1 MKFAPNNQIP
11 QGLTEQQTRQQLID
25 QQLLQS
31 GWSLAKGNLVEELHL
46 TDEANHIAESRTAAY
61 RTGDEFVDYAMLG
74 QAGKPLGLVEA
85 KRTSRD
91 ALAGK
96 RQADD
101 YADRMQARYGIDPFI
116 FLTNGQQLWFWDRS
130 GYPLRQVSGFFT
142 PDDLAR
148 LHFQRN
154 YRQPLHELG
163 PNPTIV
169 DRPYQVEAIKRVTE
183 AIAQSR
189 RKFLLVMA
197 TGTGKTRTV
206 IALIDLL
213 MRAKW
218 VQRVLFLA
226 DRREL
231 VRQALGDFKEHMPNE
246 TRARVESGEIDDTA
260 RIHIATYPSMMQI
273 YETLSPGYYDLI
285 VADESHRSIY
295 NRYKALLDYF
305 DALQLGLT
313 ATPTDYIEHNT
324 FQLFDCPAGLPTFR
338 YDYDMAIE
346 EEYLARYRVLDTQ
359 TSFQVEGIKAEQLPP
374 EIQRQLTEQGIT
386 LEEIDFEG
394 SDLERRVTNS
404 GTIDA
409 MVQEVME
416 KCRKDASGTL
426 PAKTILFAMSHAH
439 AVRIW
444 ESFNQLYPDLQRR
457 GLVEIIDSHMERA
470 EQMLNDFKQRD
481 LPRIAISVDMLDTG
495 IDVPAI
501 QTLVFAKPVFSL
513 VKFWQMIG
521 RGTRR
526 WTDPATGALKQDF
539 LIIDFWNNFA
549 YFKLNPQGEIASPT
563 EPLPVRLF
571 RLRLEKLL
579 LLNGFG
585 DQANAVQTVAQLQHM
600 IEQTPLDNVNVRP
613 HSTELTRLRDP
624 AAWQP
629 LDATQ
634 QEHLS
639 QQIAPLVR
647 FLPDVN
653 LSIMT
658 FAARTERL
666 AIAHLLGDT
675 AEVQQVRTHLLE
687 DLTLLPTSLA
697 AVQAQAAKMAWVRTD
712 AFWQH
717 LTVARIDDL
726 QATFAPLMRYRQ
738 RRRPEVLELNLP
750 DEIARRHWIL
760 YGPSGEGAFADT
772 YREQVEAAIQQLAR
786 EHPTLRKLQRG
797 EELTAADSAILAT
810 TLNRPDLYISE
821 GVLQQVYRLP
831 NARLLDFV
839 RHILGLSRLPSCEAE
854 IEAAFERFLTDHPH
868 FTATQIRFLRAI
880 RSAVLRQSRLSAQ
893 DLQRPPFT
901 HIGIVTNLFSDS
913 QVTAILE
920 FANRLAA

>member
-1 MKFAPNNQIP
+1 MHLNHFLNEA
-11 QGLTEQQTRQQLID
+11 QTRQQLID
-25 QQLLQS
+25 NQLANH
-31 GWSLAKGNLVEELHL
+31 GWSVTKGNLLEEFHL
-46 TDEANHIAESRTAAY
+46 NSSKASTAEISAVTY
-61 RTGDEFVDYAMLG
+61 RAGDEFIDYVMLG
-74 QAGKPLGLVEA
+74 QNGKPIGLVEA

-91 ALAGK
+91 AVAGK
-96 RQADD
+96 RQAAD
-101 YADRMQARYGIDPFI
+101 YADRIQARYGIDPFI
-116 FLTNGQQLWFWDRS
+116 FLTNGQEVWFWDRT

-163 PNPTIV
+163 PTMTIV

-183 AIAQSR
+183 ALTQSR
-189 RKFLLVMA
+189 RKFLLIMA

-260 RIHIATYPSMMQI
+260 RIHVATYPSMMQI
-273 YETLSPGYYDLI
+273 YQTLSPGYYDLI

-295 NRYKALLDYF
+295 NRYKALFGYF
-305 DALQLGLT
+305 DTLQLGLT
-313 ATPTDYIEHNT
+313 ATPTDYVDHNT
-324 FQLFDCPAGLPTFR
+324 FQLFECPDGLPTFR

-346 EEYLARYRVLDTQ
+346 EEYLAQYRVRDTQ
-359 TSFQVEGIKAEQLPP
+359 TNFQIEGIKAEQLPL
-374 EIQRQLTEQGIT
+374 EIQRQLTEQGIA

-394 SDLERRVTNS
+394 SELERRVTNS

-409 MVQEVME
+409 IVQEMME
-416 KCRKDASGTL
+416 KCRKDASGSL
-426 PAKTILFAMSHAH
+426 PAKTIIFAMSHAH

-444 ESFNQLYPDLQRR
+444 EGFNRLYPDLQRR
-457 GLVEIIDSHMERA
+457 DLAEIIDSHMERA
-470 EQMLNDFKQRD
+470 EQTLNDFKQRD
-481 LPRIAISVDMLDTG
+481 MPRIAISVDMLDTG
-495 IDVPAI
+495 IDIPSL

-526 WTDPATGALKQDF
+526 WTDPETGQLKQDF

-549 YFKLNPQGEIASPT
+549 YFKLNPQGEVASPT
-563 EPLPVRLF
+563 EPLPARLF
-571 RLRLEKLL
+571 RLRLEKLVL
-579 LLNGFG
+579 LHGLGEQTG
-585 DQANAVQTVAQLQHM
+585 VIQTVAQLQTM
-600 IEQTPLDNVNVRP
+600 LRQTPLDNINVRP
-613 HSTELTRLRDP
+613 HSEELVRLSDP
-624 AAWQP
+624 KAWMQ
-629 LDATQ
+629 LDTTQ
-634 QEHLS
+634 QERLS

-647 FLPDVN
+647 FMPDVS
-653 LSIMT
+653 LPIMA
-658 FAARTERL
+658 FEARTERL

-675 AEVQQVRTHLLE
+675 AETQSLRTQLLE
-687 DLTLLPTSLA
+687 DLALLPTSLA
-697 AVQAQAAKMAWVRTD
+697 TVQAQAEKLAWVRTD

-717 LTVARIDDL
+717 LTIGRIADL

-738 RRRPEVLELNLP
+738 RRRPEVLELNLS

-797 EELTAADSAILAT
+797 EELSAADSATLAAA
-810 TLNRPDLYISE
+810 LNRPDLYISE

-839 RHILGLSRLPSCEAE
+839 RHILGLSRLPSREAE
-854 IEAAFERFLTDHPH
+854 IEAAFERFLADHPH

-880 RSAVLRQSRLSAQ
+880 RSAVLRQSRLNAQ
-893 DLQRPPFT
+893 DLQRPPFS
-901 HIGIVTNLFSDS
+901 HIGAVNKLFSDS